1 MTFYIEK
8 LTSIR
13 DRYSHRDIV
22 DIISEGFGKKFTSLN
37 LEEPTVK
44 KVINNLCIIL
54 WNSNNT
60 IVALK
65 DEKIIGVLVFS
76 TQKEHFNLRKKL
88 FEGISIKESIYL
100 FLFFSVLS
108 YHASKNETYIELIAV
123 SKEFRKQ
130 GIGKELINYIKY
142 HNLNKV
148 ITLFVSED
156 NKNALR
162 LYKKQAFTVKR
173 KIKSKFVKKIIGIK
187 GFYFMSY

>member
-1 MTFYIEK
+1 
-8 LTSIR
+8 
-13 DRYSHRDIV
+13 
-22 DIISEGFGKKFTSLN
+22 
-37 LEEPTVK
+37 
-44 KVINNLCIIL
+44 
-54 WNSNNT
+54 
-60 IVALK
+60 
-65 DEKIIGVLVFS
+65 
-76 TQKEHFNLRKKL
+76 
-88 FEGISIKESIYL
+88 
-100 FLFFSVLS
+100 
-108 YHASKNETYIELIAV
+108 ASKNETYIELIAV